1 MPEVRALSA
10 VLRRVFALWVKPEVR
25 PESAPGSIGAVQAA
39 PVCYVLERR
48 SAVDLAV
55 LENLCLRHGLPR
67 PSGRIL
73 GREQSAVRATV
84 PLLRTRGF
92 FDARLDRRP
101 PPELV
106 RLIDALERDPT
117 LDARLVPV
125 AVYWGRAP
133 QKERSWW
140 RLLFTENWVLGSG
153 LRKFMQVLI
162 NGRFTMIE
170 VGEPVSLRSLLG
182 GAGAAGSAAAQAAR
196 IARVQ
201 RANFRRQRAARIGPD
216 LSHRRTIV
224 ARVLGTR
231 AVRAAVAAEIRDKH
245 LPRRKAL
252 LNARGYVEEIAAN
265 YSHVFITFMEG
276 FLGRLWN
283 RLYDGVTFSHA
294 ETLREVAQD
303 REIVFVPC
311 HRSHMDYLLLSYVIY
326 KQGYA
331 VPHIA
336 AGLNLNIP
344 VVGRFLRKGGAFFIR
359 RSFAGN
365 TLYTA
370 VFMKYLATIMGRG
383 HSIEYFV
390 EGGRSR
396 TGRLL
401 QPKTGMISM
410 TVRSYLRD
418 PRRPLVFV
426 PVYFGYERIV
436 EAGTYVGELSGQA
449 KRKESIGDLLRAVRV
464 LRQKFGR
471 VYVNV
476 GEPIALDAALQRQV
490 GNWREER
497 VDGEGRAPWVAAVVD
512 ELALGIMRNINAAAA
527 ITPINLLAV
536 TLLAMPRQAMPE
548 RELARQCELYRDLLR
563 KAPYDPRVTLTDLDG
578 AAVIAYGE
586 SMKVLQRQPHK
597 LGDLMRISDEMAVL
611 MTYYRN
617 NVLHLFTLPSLIACA
632 FIANSVVRT
641 EDIQRLAWRVYP
653 YVAAELFL
661 KWRED
666 ELAVEVSKLLQAL
679 AGLGVL
685 ERLEAEDAWRR
696 PAPSSPQAVQLSLLA
711 QASVQTI
718 ERYYLAIATLMHAGP
733 GVLSSKALAERCQ
746 LTAQRITMLYGFN
759 SPEFSDR
766 SMFDN
771 FIALLLRRGVVRND
785 ESGKLV
791 YDEVLERVAADAEF
805 VLSEQ
810 IRHSILQVTRAA

>member
-1 MPEVRALSA
+1 MFSP
-10 VLRRVFALWVKPEVR
+10 LRRLLALWVRSEIQ
-25 PESAPGSIGAVQAA
+25 PESASARIGAMQAA

-48 SAVDLAV
+48 SRVDLAA
-55 LENLCLRHGLPR
+55 LENLCREQSLPR

-73 GREQSAVRATV
+73 GRQDNAVRASV
-84 PLLRTRGF
+84 PLLRPRGL
-92 FDARLDRRP
+92 FDARLELRP

-106 RLIDALERDPT
+106 RLIEALERDAT
-117 LDARLVPV
+117 LDVRLVPV

-140 RLLFTENWVLGSG
+140 RLLFAENWVLGSG
-153 LRKFMQVLI
+153 LRKLMQVLI
-162 NGRFTMIE
+162 NGRFTMVEI
-170 VGEPVSLRSLLG
+170 GEPTSLRGLLTTSG
-182 GAGAAGSAAAQAAR
+182 TAATQAAR
-196 IARVQ
+196 IARMQ
-201 RANFRRQRAARIGPD
+201 RAAFRRQRAARIGPD
-216 LSHRRTIV
+216 LSHRRTLV
-224 ARVLGTR
+224 ASVLRTR
-231 AVRAAVAAEIRDKH
+231 AVRAAMAAEMREKG

-252 LNARGYVEEIAAN
+252 MLARGYVEEIAAN

-276 FLGRLWN
+276 FLARLWN

-294 ETLREVAQD
+294 ETLRDVSRDHEV
-303 REIVFVPC
+303 VFVPC

-336 AGLNLNIP
+336 AGINLNIP

-365 TLYTA
+365 ALYTA
-370 VFMKYLATIMGRG
+370 VFMKYLAAIMGRG

-401 QPKTGMISM
+401 QPKTGMLSM
-410 TVRSYLRD
+410 TVRSHLRD
-418 PRRPLVFV
+418 PRRPVVFL

-436 EAGTYVGELSGQA
+436 EADTYVGELSGQP
-449 KRKESIGDLLRAVRV
+449 KKKESIGDLLRAVRV
-464 LRQKFGR
+464 LREKFGR

-476 GEPIALDAALQRQV
+476 GEPVYLDDALRRQT
-490 GNWREER
+490 G
-497 VDGEGRAPWVAAVVD
+497 DGKQVQIDDEGRAPGGATVVD
-512 ELALGIMRNINAAAA
+512 DLAQRIMCHINAAAA
-527 ITPINLLAV
+527 ITPFNLLAV
-536 TLLAMPRQAMPE
+536 TLLAMPRQAMAMSD
-548 RELARQCELYRDLLR
+548 LARQCDLYLELLR
-563 KAPYDPRVTLTDLDG
+563 RAPYDARVTVTEMDG
-578 AAVIAYGE
+578 TAVIAYGE
-586 SMKVLQRQPHK
+586 SMKVLQRQSHK
-597 LGDLMRISDEMAVL
+597 LGDVVRIGDELAVL

-632 FIANSVVRT
+632 FISNSVVRT

-661 KWRED
+661 KWSEA
-666 ELAVEVSKLLQAL
+666 ELGAVVDRLLRVL
-679 AGLGVL
+679 GELGVL

-696 PAPSSPQAVQLSLLA
+696 PSPSSPRAIQLSLLA
-711 QASVQTI
+711 QASVQII
-718 ERYYLAIATLMHAGP
+718 ERYYLAIATLTHAGS
-733 GVLSSKALAERCQ
+733 GVLTAKALAERCQ

-766 SMFDN
+766 AMFDN
-771 FIALLLRRGVVRND
+771 FIGLLLRRRVIRND
-785 ESGKLV
+785 ETGRLV
-791 YDEVLERVAADAEF
+791 YDEVLLRVAADAEF

-810 IRHSILQVTRAA
+810 IRHSILQVTQAS

>member
-1 MPEVRALSA
+1 MPEVRAMSA

-73 GREQSAVRATV
+73 GREQTAVRATV
-84 PLLRTRGF
+84 PLLRARGL
-92 FDARLDRRP
+92 FDARIDRRP

-106 RLIDALERDPT
+106 RLIEALERDPT

-153 LRKFMQVLI
+153 LRKLMQVLI

-170 VGEPVSLRSLLG
+170 IGEPVSLRSLLSG
-182 GAGAAGSAAAQAAR
+182 GSGSAAAQAAR
-196 IARVQ
+196 IARTQ
-201 RANFRRQRAARIGPD
+201 RATFRRQRAARIGPD

-224 ARVLGTR
+224 ARVLRTR

-252 LNARGYVEEIAAN
+252 RVAQSYVEEIAAN

-276 FLGRLWN
+276 FLRRLWN

-294 ETLREVAQD
+294 ETLRDLAQD

-336 AGLNLNIP
+336 AGINLNIP
-344 VVGRFLRKGGAFFIR
+344 LIGRFLRKGGAFFIR

-365 TLYTA
+365 ALYTA

-476 GEPIALDAALQRQV
+476 GEPIPLDAALQRQV
-490 GNWREER
+490 GDWRAER

-512 ELALGIMRNINAAAA
+512 DLAHGIMRNINAAAA

-536 TLLAMPRQAMPE
+536 TLLAMPRQAMAE
-548 RELARQCELYRDLLR
+548 RELARQCELYLDLLR
-563 KAPYDPRVTLTDLDG
+563 RAPYDPRVTITELDG

-586 SMKVLQRQPHK
+586 SMQVLQRQSHK
-597 LGDLMRISDEMAVL
+597 LGDLLRISDEMAVL

-666 ELAVEVSKLLQAL
+666 ELPAVVAQLLQAL
-679 AGLGVL
+679 AALGVL
-685 ERLEAEDAWRR
+685 ERLESEDAWRR
-696 PAPSSPQAVQLSLLA
+696 PAPSSPEAVQLSLLA

-718 ERYYLAIATLMHAGP
+718 ERYYLAIATLMHAGK
-733 GVLSSKALAERCQ
+733 GELTAKMLAERCQ

-766 SMFDN
+766 AMFDN
-771 FIALLLRRGVVRND
+771 FIALLLRRGVIRND

-791 YDEVLERVAADAEF
+791 YDEVLLRVAADAEF

-810 IRHSILQVTRAA
+810 IRHSILQVTQAH

>member
-1 MPEVRALSA
+1 MPEVRAMSA
-10 VLRRVFALWVKPEVR
+10 LMRRALDLWVR
-25 PESAPGSIGAVQAA
+25 PEIRPETATSSIDAVQAS

-48 SAVDLAV
+48 SAVDLAA

-73 GREQSAVRATV
+73 GRKQSAVRAAI
-84 PLLRTRGF
+84 PLLRARGF
-92 FDARLDRRP
+92 FDPRIDRRP
-101 PPELV
+101 PADLV
-106 RLIDALERDPT
+106 RLIEALERDPS
-117 LDARLVPV
+117 LDVRLVPI

-133 QKERSWW
+133 QKEGAWW
-140 RLLFTENWVLGSG
+140 RLLFAENWALTSG
-153 LRKFMQVLI
+153 LRKLMQVII

-170 VGEPVSLRSLLG
+170 VGEPTSLRSLMI
-182 GAGAAGSAAAQAAR
+182 AGAKASTQAAR
-196 IARVQ
+196 IARAQ
-201 RANFRRQRAARIGPD
+201 RATFRKQRAARIGPD
-216 LSHRRTIV
+216 LSHRRTIL
-224 ARVLGTR
+224 ARVLSTR
-231 AVRAAVAAEIRDKH
+231 AVRAAMAAEMRDKK
-245 LPRRKAL
+245 LPRRRAL
-252 LNARGYVEEIAAN
+252 FIAKGYLEEIAAN

-283 RLYDGVTFSHA
+283 RLYDGVTFNHA
-294 ETLREVAQD
+294 DTLRAVAAD
-303 REIVFVPC
+303 REVVFVPC

-336 AGLNLNIP
+336 AGINLNIP
-344 VVGRFLRKGGAFFIR
+344 IVGRLLRKGGAFFIR

-365 TLYTA
+365 ALYTA
-370 VFMKYLATIMGRG
+370 VFMKYLAAIMARG

-410 TVRSYLRD
+410 TVRSHLRD
-418 PRRPLVFV
+418 PRRPVVFV

-449 KRKESIGDLLRAVRV
+449 KRKESIGDLIRAIRV
-464 LRQKFGR
+464 LREKFGR

-476 GEPIALDAALQRQV
+476 GEPIPLDEVLQRQV
-490 GNWREER
+490 G
-497 VDGEGRAPWVAAVVD
+497 DGRRAELDEEGRAPWVSAVVD
-512 ELALGIMRNINAAAA
+512 DLAQRIMQRINAAAA

-536 TLLAMPRQAMPE
+536 TLLAMPRQAMAASD
-548 RELARQCELYRDLLR
+548 LAKQCELYLALLR
-563 KAPYDPRVTLTDLDG
+563 RAPYDPRVTITDLDG
-578 AAVIAYGE
+578 QAVIAYGE
-586 SMKVLQRQPHK
+586 SMKVLQRQSHK
-597 LGDLMRISDEMAVL
+597 LGDLVRISDEMAVL

-632 FIANSVVRT
+632 FISNSVVRT

-661 KWRED
+661 KWSEE
-666 ELAVEVSKLLQAL
+666 ELPAVVRGLLDTL
-679 AGLGVL
+679 AELGVL
-685 ERLEAEDAWRR
+685 ERLEAQDAWRR

-718 ERYYLAIATLMHAGP
+718 ERYYLAIATLTHAGS
-733 GVLSSKALAERCQ
+733 GVLTARSLAERCQ
-746 LTAQRITMLYGFN
+746 LTAQRITMIYGFN

-771 FIALLLRRGVVRND
+771 FISLLLRRGVIRTDDAGN
-785 ESGKLV
+785 LV
-791 YDEVLERVAADAEF
+791 FDEVLLRVAADAEF

-810 IRHSILQVTRAA
+810 IRHSILQVTHAT

>member
-1 MPEVRALSA
+1 MPEVRAMSA
-10 VLRRVFALWVKPEVR
+10 VMRRVLALWVKPEVR

-39 PVCYVLERR
+39 PIVYVLERR
-48 SAVDLAV
+48 SVVDLAA
-55 LENLCLRHGLPR
+55 LENLCERHGLPM

-73 GREQSAVRATV
+73 GRDRSAVRAMV
-84 PLLRTRGF
+84 PLLRTRGA
-92 FDARLDRRP
+92 FDARIDRRP
-101 PPELV
+101 PRELV
-106 RLIDALERDPT
+106 RLIEALERDPT

-140 RLLFTENWVLGSG
+140 RLLFTENWVLASG

-170 VGEPVSLRSLLG
+170 VGEPTSLRSLLSG
-182 GAGAAGSAAAQAAR
+182 VGSPAAQAAR

-201 RANFRRQRAARIGPD
+201 RASFRRQRAARIGPD
-216 LSHRRTIV
+216 LSHRRTIL
-224 ARVLGTR
+224 ARVLSTR
-231 AVRAAVAAEIRDKH
+231 AVRAAVAAEMRDKH

-252 LNARGYVEEIAAN
+252 SVAKGYVEEIAAN

-294 ETLREVAQD
+294 ETLRNVARD
-303 REIVFVPC
+303 AEIVFVPC

-336 AGLNLNIP
+336 AGINLNIP
-344 VVGRFLRKGGAFFIR
+344 VVGRFLRKGGAFFLR

-370 VFMKYLATIMGRG
+370 VFMKYLATIMARG

-410 TVRSYLRD
+410 TARSYLRD
-418 PRRPLVFV
+418 PKRPVVFV

-449 KRKESIGDLLRAVRV
+449 KRKESIGDLFRALRV

-476 GEPIALDAALQRQV
+476 GEPIALETVLARHAGDWRQRKL
-490 GNWREER
+490 
-497 VDGEGRAPWVAAVVD
+497 DDEGRAPWVSPVVD
-512 ELALGIMRNINAAAA
+512 ELAGSIMQRINAAAA

-536 TLLAMPRQAMPE
+536 TLLAMPRQAMVATD
-548 RELARQCELYRDLLR
+548 LARQCDLYLDLLR
-563 KAPYDPRVTLTDLDG
+563 KAPYDSRVTITDLDG

-586 SMKVLQRQPHK
+586 NMQVLQRQPHK
-597 LGDLMRISDEMAVL
+597 LGDLVRISDEMAVL
-611 MTYYRN
+611 MTYFRN
-617 NVLHLFTLPSLIACA
+617 NVLHLFTLPSLLACA
-632 FIANSVVRT
+632 FIANPVVRT

-661 KWRED
+661 KWTEE
-666 ELAVEVSKLLQAL
+666 ELAEAVVKYLQTL
-679 AGLGVL
+679 AALGVL
-685 ERLEAEDAWRR
+685 ERIEAEDAWRR

-718 ERYYLAIATLMHAGP
+718 ERYYLAIATLMHAGS
-733 GVLSSKALAERCQ
+733 GALTAKALAERCQ
-746 LTAQRITMLYGFN
+746 LAAQRITMLYGFN

-766 SMFDN
+766 AMFDQ
-771 FIALLLRRGVVRND
+771 FIALLLRRRVIRND
-785 ESGKLV
+785 DSGRLV
-791 YDEVLERVAADAEF
+791 FDEVLMRVAADAEF

-810 IRHSILQVTRAA
+810 IRHSILQVTHAA